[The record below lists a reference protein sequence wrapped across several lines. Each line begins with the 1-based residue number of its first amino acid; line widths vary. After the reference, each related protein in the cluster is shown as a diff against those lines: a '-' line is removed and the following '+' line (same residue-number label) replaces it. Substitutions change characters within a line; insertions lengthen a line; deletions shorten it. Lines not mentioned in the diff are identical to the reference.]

1 MEIQTKKF
9 YHHKIPVFLK
19 DVNNEQELV
28 SKKISSGQKPI
39 STLLVTCMIVRK
51 LNHYI

>member
-19 DVNNEQELV
+19 DLNTELV
-28 SKKISSGQKPI
+28 LVSIKISSGQKPI
-39 STLLVTCMIVRK
+39 STLLVTCVIVRK